1 MDLYNDIQQKLK
13 ELDMSIKSL
22 RKTGTE
28 YAKAERDYKIK
39 LREEALKLR
48 EEDKMA
54 VTLIQQIIYGVQS
67 VADLRFERDVKEAVY
82 KANLEAIL
90 SIKLQIKVLEN
101 QLDREWGATK

>member
-13 ELDMSIKSL
+13 ELDISIKSL

-28 YAKAERDYKIK
+28 YAQAEENYKLK

-54 VTLIQQIIYGVQS
+54 VTLIQQIIYGVPT
-67 VADLRFERDVKEAVY
+67 VAKLRFERDVKEVIY